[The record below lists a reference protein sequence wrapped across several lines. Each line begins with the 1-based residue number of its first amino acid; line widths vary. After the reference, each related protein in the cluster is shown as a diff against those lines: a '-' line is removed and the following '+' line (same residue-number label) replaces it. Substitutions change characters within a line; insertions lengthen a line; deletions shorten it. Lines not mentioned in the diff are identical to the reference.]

1 MRQHHRTARDFR
13 FCIVEY
19 FVVPSDFEA
28 FRIPVFILDYKSFL
42 GVVNGLA
49 QVQALNAALVSSTS
63 ALESN
68 KLGYEVGVR
77 ISIDVLNAEQ
87 QVYIT
92 KRDLAKARFDTLLA
106 QLKLKAAV
114 GALSERDLEQIN
126 PLFEAP

>member
-1 MRQHHRTARDFR
+1 
-13 FCIVEY
+13 
-19 FVVPSDFEA
+19 
-28 FRIPVFILDYKSFL
+28 
-42 GVVNGLA
+42 VVNGLA